1 MAAKKTA
8 NPTISA
14 RGFKNVYNAH
24 NEDQQIAAASL
35 LAQLGLDLDARNSL
49 GNRWSVRWSRKTGR
63 KGQETRRTL
72 YQCDCGYDHKAR
84 NSKLRRCPVNFTSC
98 LAHVEVLSVEHT
110 GKILRIC
117 GYFEHNQGCKSA
129 FLARIPPIPLHPSVF
144 AHALKQLQIGA
155 QLTDIEAEN
164 RRMFQASQYPGQP
177 RSIRESSYR
186 WLIRK
191 SDTRSLYRQF
201 NRLRGIHTATAA
213 HLNIDDWLDTTSPAY
228 NPAFADAVFHYSPR
242 ATKNERFEV
251 CIATADM
258 RNAAWRYAHGS
269 QLILDG
275 TFGLCDRKL
284 LLFILMATDEK
295 GRGVPLAF
303 LLFSAPSGNQQTSS
317 GYNTEVLTRLLGHW
331 RESLGDQDGHP
342 FAPRVAI
349 TDTDLKERGA
359 LLKVFEDI
367 WLLLCKFHAALMETR
382 SHEAAK
388 AHVAEERRVL
398 EELRVDDPLSDTAV
412 TAALKHVDYLS
423 NYWLDIDLWKSWS
436 LYGREFAAERLGCEV
451 EGVIPTTNHLESF
464 NGVLK
469 RKHLRRWQRG
479 GRRLRVDVLLH
490 VFVFSI
496 LPSIF
501 EARKLDADEEARI
514 AAQIRS
520 LPGGAQLLTQTAVE
534 TTAKPQARRP
544 YAFLSPDPERDAAA
558 QALLERNQISVP
570 TYHEQSRTFE
580 FDCFSSLATA
590 HDTSP
595 VMYTLSLGLDTS
607 ATCSCPDFQNR
618 GGACKH
624 LRAALLRLEHLRSEG
639 ISIPAISLP
648 HSEDDARARSAT
660 APSESDLPDSCLPT
674 TANPVER
681 TARFVNEVL
690 QESGDAFEG
699 DEGTFLGTG
708 KQTSGASSEAELL
721 SDATGIS
728 SGPEDINALSE
739 SDGNSASRG
748 FQRQIV
754 ARVLHD
760 LQVDGP
766 KLRQLGE
773 YLEDVP
779 ELVLSEV
786 SRAQVA
792 KEHLDALAAQLSR
805 LLIGTENTTQSAP
818 SRSSLEAEK
827 QTGAASSTASTVTIS
842 TPSSIP
848 PTPATPL
855 SIARSSTLPPPLRR
869 KKRRASLVIFPASPE
884 KAQKRQD
891 SHSIH

>member
-1 MAAKKTA
+1 MKPIAKKCPSPA
-8 NPTISA
+8 CA
-14 RGFKNVYNAH
+14 RP
-24 NEDQQIAAASL
+24 
-35 LAQLGLDLDARNSL
+35 R
-49 GNRWSVRWSRKTGR
+49 SVRWSRKTGR
-63 KGQETRRTL
+63 KGQETRQTL

-84 NSKLRRCPVNFTSC
+84 NSKLRCCPVNFTSC
-98 LAHVEVLSVEHT
+98 LAHVEVLSVQHT

-144 AHALKQLQIGA
+144 AHALKQLQIGV

-228 NPAFADAVFHYSPR
+228 NPAFTNTVFHYSPR
-242 ATKNERFEV
+242 ATKNEHFEV
-251 CIATADM
+251 CISTADM

-295 GRGVPLAF
+295 GRGVPLVF
-303 LLFSAPSGNQQTSS
+303 LLFSAPSGNQQTSL

-331 RESLGDQDGHP
+331 RELLGDQDGHP
-342 FAPRVAI
+342 FTPRVAI

-367 WLLLCKFHAALMETR
+367 WLLLCKFHTAYHTDIRNRLCHLEAALMETR

-388 AHVAEERRVL
+388 AHVAEERR
-398 EELRVDDPLSDTAV
+398 
-412 TAALKHVDYLS
+412 HVDYLS

-464 NGVLK
+464 NG
-469 RKHLRRWQRG
+469 HG

-520 LPGGAQLLTQTAVE
+520 LPGGAQLLTQTVVE
-534 TTAKPQARRP
+534 TTAKPQAHHP

-648 HSEDDARARSAT
+648 HSEDNARARSAT

-681 TARFVNEVL
+681 TACFVNEVL
-690 QESGDAFEG
+690 QDKPLA
-699 DEGTFLGTG
+699 GT
-708 KQTSGASSEAELL
+708 SSEAELL

-728 SGPEDINALSE
+728 SGPEDMSDEEPDNALSE

-754 ARVLHD
+754 AHVLHD

-792 KEHLDALAAQLSR
+792 KEHLDALAVQLSR